1 VSEGDSREQRVSALL
16 RQVWLGLS
24 AYRLYP
30 GATERQSFVQAAERI
45 EAAAE
50 RALADGVV
58 DVEVH
63 GETLWVETRPLPA
76 EDAIRRLALACF
88 ERRVERFLVYDVPS
102 AAELAH
108 VFDVLSLP
116 PTDLQDPGAAE
127 DRLRATGVRSIELL
141 RIGPAPVT
149 GADHV
154 PEDLGEPEEAEI
166 PAGDVL
172 ASELMV
178 EDLGGDA
185 EQQAETILARLHS
198 LSEQLNVEPA
208 RGIELHS
215 AFHDAIGRF
224 PAEVRRSLVQLLV
237 DRVAEDPLAQRLVGA
252 MSNAELTRALVDL
265 GRDGKR
271 DPVDLARRLAAA
283 GVRHLDIVDLT
294 SALEA
299 GREEA
304 GTILAGLEQLGI
316 DLSGPRTPGSVTSGS
331 VTDVL
336 AEYLN
341 ATRSEDA
348 RSIKRALGDAE
359 EEQAAVLAFS
369 DYLSLEHDVERVG
382 EVLDGWADTLG
393 DSLREADRTR
403 IATLV
408 DAARRPLADA
418 SDDRSAL
425 FEASARHALDADLL
439 LELAPPPREGEAS
452 PLPALLSPFGDLGV
466 EVLLDLLA
474 DEQDRDRRALLLAVL
489 RQAAAGHVGPV
500 AARLDDPRW
509 YVVRNAVT
517 LLGTAG
523 GPEVLERLATVA
535 RHGAPEVRREAA
547 RSLVLAGGPAAAPYL
562 VDLAIHGGD
571 EMGRL
576 ALVAL
581 AALTGPEAA
590 KGLADVARGSSS
602 RPLREEAL
610 DVLAGRID
618 GGPLLEDLASG
629 PKRPRLPWALR
640 RHAKRL
646 LREGRKAV
654 A

>member
-1 VSEGDSREQRVSALL
+1 VIEGDSREQRVAALL

-30 GATERQSFVQAAERI
+30 GATERSGFVAASERI

-63 GETLWVETRPLPA
+63 GEALWLDARPLPN

-88 ERRVERFLVYDVPS
+88 ERRVERIVLRDVPVPT
-102 AAELAH
+102 ELAH
-108 VFDVLSLP
+108 VFDVLSLA
-116 PTDLQDPGAAE
+116 PTELQEPGAAQE
-127 DRLRATGVRSIELL
+127 RLRATGVSSIELL
-141 RIGPAPVT
+141 RVGPGSVT

-154 PEDLGEPEEAEI
+154 PLDLVEPVEAEI
-166 PAGDVL
+166 PTGDVL

-185 EQQAETILARLHS
+185 EQQAETILARLRS
-198 LSEQLNVEPA
+198 LSDQFNVEPA
-208 RGIELHS
+208 RGIDLHS
-215 AFHDAIGRF
+215 AFHEAIGRF
-224 PAEVRRSLVQLLV
+224 PDDVRRSLVQLLV

-265 GRDGKR
+265 GRDGRR

-294 SALEA
+294 TALEA

-304 GTILAGLEQLGI
+304 GTIVAGLEQLGI
-316 DLSGPRTPGSVTSGS
+316 DLSGPRVSGS
-331 VTDVL
+331 ITDVL
-336 AEYLN
+336 AEYLS
-341 ATRSEDA
+341 ATRTEDA
-348 RSIKRALGDAE
+348 RSMHRALGDAE
-359 EEQAAVLAFS
+359 EEQASLLAFA
-369 DYLSLEHDVERVG
+369 DYLSLESDLERIG
-382 EVLDGWADTLG
+382 EVLDGWVGAVG
-393 DSLREADRTR
+393 ASLRDGDRAR
-403 IATLV
+403 LGVLV
-408 DAARRPLADA
+408 DAARRPLSNAG
-418 SDDRSAL
+418 DDRSAL
-425 FEASARHALDADLL
+425 FETSARLALDEELL
-439 LELAPPPREGEAS
+439 LRLAPPPAEGEPS
-452 PLPALLSPFGDLGV
+452 PLLALLAPFGDLGV

-474 DEQDRDRRALLLAVL
+474 DEEDRDRRALLLAVL

-517 LLGTAG
+517 LLGAAG

-547 RSLVLAGGPAAAPYL
+547 RSLVLAGGTAAAPHL
-562 VDLAIHGGD
+562 VDLAVHGGD

-581 AALTGPEAA
+581 AALTGPGSASAIAE
-590 KGLADVARGSSS
+590 VARSSS
-602 RPLREEAL
+602 AKALRQEAL
-610 DVLAGRID
+610 DVLAGRVD
-618 GGPLLEDLASG
+618 GGTAVEDLASG
-629 PKRPRLPWALR
+629 ATKPRLPRGLR

-646 LREGRKAV
+646 LRERRKGES
-654 A
+654 

>member
-1 VSEGDSREQRVSALL
+1 MIEGDSREQRVSALL
-16 RQVWLGLS
+16 RQIWLGLS

-30 GATERQSFVQAAERI
+30 GATERQGFIQASERI
-45 EAAAE
+45 EAAAD

-63 GETLWVETRPLPA
+63 GEALWLDARPLPG

-88 ERRVERFLVYDVPS
+88 ERRVERFLVHDVPS

-116 PTDLQDPGAAE
+116 PGDLQDPGAAE
-127 DRLRATGVRSIELL
+127 DRLRATGVSAIELL

-154 PEDLGEPEEAEI
+154 PEELGEPQGAEI

-185 EQQAETILARLHS
+185 EQQAETILARLHA

-215 AFHDAIGRF
+215 AFHEAIGRF
-224 PAEVRRSLVQLLV
+224 PDEVRRSLVQLLV
-237 DRVAEDPLAQRLVGA
+237 DRVADDPLAQRLVGA

-265 GRDGKR
+265 GRHGKR

-304 GTILAGLEQLGI
+304 GTIVAGLEQLGI
-316 DLSGPRTPGSVTSGS
+316 DMSGPRVAGS

-336 AEYLN
+336 AEYLA
-341 ATRSEDA
+341 ATRTEDA
-348 RSIKRALGDAE
+348 RSMQRALGDTE
-359 EEQAAVLAFS
+359 EEQAALLAFA
-369 DYLSLEHDVERVG
+369 DYLLLEPDLERVG
-382 EVLDGWADTLG
+382 EVLDGWASTVG
-393 DSLREADRTR
+393 RSLRDGDRAR
-403 IATLV
+403 VGVLV
-408 DAARRPLADA
+408 DAARRPLSTATA
-418 SDDRSAL
+418 DRSAL

-439 LELAPPPREGEAS
+439 LELAPPPREGEPS
-452 PLPALLSPFGDLGV
+452 PLPTLLAPFGDLGV

-562 VDLAIHGGD
+562 VDLAIHAGE

-576 ALVAL
+576 SLVAL

-590 KGLADVARGSSS
+590 AGLAEVARRSGS
-602 RPLREEAL
+602 RPLRQEAL
-610 DVLAGRID
+610 DVLAGRTD
-618 GGPLLEDLASG
+618 GGPLLDDLASG
-629 PKRPRLPWALR
+629 ATKPKLPWALR

-646 LREGRKAV
+646 VRERRKGAS
-654 A
+654 

>member
-1 VSEGDSREQRVSALL
+1 VIEGDSREQRVAAVL
-16 RQVWLGLS
+16 RQIWLGLS

-30 GATERQSFVQAAERI
+30 GATDRPGFVAASERI
-45 EAAAE
+45 ETAAE
-50 RALADGVV
+50 RALFDGIV

-63 GETLWVETRPLPA
+63 GEALWLEARPLPG
-76 EDAIRRLALACF
+76 EDAIRRLALVCF
-88 ERRVERFLVYDVPS
+88 ERRVERILLRDVPS
-102 AAELAH
+102 PAELAH
-108 VFDVLSLP
+108 LFDVLSLA
-116 PTDLQDPGAAE
+116 PTELQEPGAAE
-127 DRLRATGVRSIELL
+127 DRLQATGVRSIELL

-154 PEDLGEPEEAEI
+154 PEGLGEPTETEI
-166 PAGDVL
+166 PTGDVL

-178 EDLGGDA
+178 EDLGGGA
-185 EQQAETILARLHS
+185 EQQAETILARLRS
-198 LSEQLNVEPA
+198 LSEELNVEPA

-215 AFHDAIGRF
+215 AFHEAIGRF
-224 PAEVRRSLVQLLV
+224 PDDVRRSLVQLLV
-237 DRVAEDPLAQRLVGA
+237 DRVADDPLAQRLIGA

-265 GRDGKR
+265 GRDGRK

-304 GTILAGLEQLGI
+304 GTIVAGLEQLGI
-316 DLSGPRTPGSVTSGS
+316 DLSGPRVSGS

-336 AEYLN
+336 AKYLG
-341 ATRSEDA
+341 ATRTEDA
-348 RSIKRALGDAE
+348 RAMNRALGDTE
-359 EEQAAVLAFS
+359 EEQASLLAFA
-369 DYLSLEHDVERVG
+369 DYLTLESDLERIG
-382 EVLDGWADTLG
+382 EVLDGWADAVSG
-393 DSLREADRTR
+393 SLRRGDRAR
-403 IATLV
+403 LGVLV
-408 DAARRPLADA
+408 DAARRPLSNAG
-418 SDDRSAL
+418 DDRTAL
-425 FEASARHALDADLL
+425 FEASARHVLDVDVL
-439 LELAPPPREGEAS
+439 LELAPPPAEGEPS
-452 PLPALLSPFGDLGV
+452 PLPALLAPFGDLGV

-474 DEQDRDRRALLLAVL
+474 DEEDRDRRALLLAVL

-517 LLGTAG
+517 LLGAAG
-523 GPEVLERLATVA
+523 GPGVLERLATVA

-571 EMGRL
+571 EIGRL

-581 AALTGPEAA
+581 AALTGAESASA
-590 KGLADVARGSSS
+590 IADVARSSPS
-602 RPLREEAL
+602 KPLRQEAL
-610 DVLAGRID
+610 DVLAGRVD
-618 GGPLLEDLASG
+618 CAALLEDLAAGSTK
-629 PKRPRLPWALR
+629 PKLPWALR

-646 LREGRKAV
+646 LRERHKEST
-654 A
+654 

>member
-1 VSEGDSREQRVSALL
+1 MIEGDSREQRVSALL
-16 RQVWLGLS
+16 RQIWLGLS

-30 GATERQSFVQAAERI
+30 GATDRQGFVQACERI
-45 EAAAE
+45 ETAAE
-50 RALADGVV
+50 RALADGIV

-63 GETLWVETRPLPA
+63 GEALWLEARPLPA
-76 EDAIRRLALACF
+76 EDAISRLALACF
-88 ERRVERFLVYDVPS
+88 ERRVERFVLRDVP
-102 AAELAH
+102 APAELAH
-108 VFDVLSLP
+108 LFDVLALP
-116 PTDLQDPGAAE
+116 PTDLQEPGAAE
-127 DRLRATGVRSIELL
+127 DRLRATGVSAVELL
-141 RIGPAPVT
+141 RVGPAPVT

-154 PEDLGEPEEAEI
+154 PEDLGEPADTEI
-166 PAGDVL
+166 PTGDVL

-185 EQQAETILARLHS
+185 EQQAETILARLHT
-198 LSEQLNVEPA
+198 LSQQLNVEPA

-215 AFHDAIGRF
+215 AFHEAIGRF
-224 PAEVRRSLVQLLV
+224 PDDVRRSLVQLLV
-237 DRVAEDPLAQRLVGA
+237 DRVAEDPLAQRLVGT

-304 GTILAGLEQLGI
+304 GTIVAGLEQLGI
-316 DLSGPRTPGSVTSGS
+316 DMSGPRVAGS

-336 AEYLN
+336 AEYLA
-341 ATRSEDA
+341 ATRTEDA
-348 RSIKRALGDAE
+348 RTMQRGLGETE
-359 EEQAAVLAFS
+359 EGQAALLAFA
-369 DYLSLEHDVERVG
+369 DYLALEPDLERLG
-382 EVLDGWADTLG
+382 EVLDGWAATVG
-393 DSLREADRTR
+393 RSLRDGDRTR
-403 IATLV
+403 VGVLV
-408 DAARRPLADA
+408 DAARRPLSDA
-418 SDDRSAL
+418 SADRSAL
-425 FEASARHALDADLL
+425 FEASARHALDPELL
-439 LELAPPPREGEAS
+439 LELAPPHDEAQPS

-474 DEQDRDRRALLLAVL
+474 DEQDRDRRALLLGVL
-489 RQAAAGHVGPV
+489 RQVAAGHVGPV

-517 LLGTAG
+517 LLGAAG

-562 VDLAIHGGD
+562 VDLAVHGGD

-576 ALVAL
+576 SLVAL

-590 KGLADVARGSSS
+590 SGLADIGRQSGS
-602 RPLREEAL
+602 RPLRQEAL
-610 DVLAGRID
+610 DVLAGRTD
-618 GGPLLEDLASG
+618 GAPLLEDLASG
-629 PKRPRLPWALR
+629 ATKPKLPRGLR
-640 RHAKRL
+640 RHAKGL
-646 LREGRKAV
+646 LRARRKGES
-654 A
+654 